1 MAESS
6 ETSIL
11 NTSVGDQ
18 AAVQDSLGFTPYV
31 TAIAEFLINEQTK
44 PPLTMSIEGEWG
56 SGKSSFMKQLQKEI
70 ELSQQK
76 ALGKKIDNF
85 EKWVRRGFYRVF
97 YDYEINESRYQ
108 WLNINFKWKF
118 IKLKTKFFLGL
129 WKFLNQVCLW
139 IIDKILSLVIDI
151 FKSFIF
157 LLQRKPRT
165 VWFNAWRHDKAEAL
179 WAAFALEFIR
189 QISTNRN
196 LSDVLPTFIGHC
208 KLFNSRFDLKSGWLD
223 ALRKLAQLILV
234 ISAIALVV
242 IFSVFQGNQ

>member
-18 AAVQDSLGFTPYV
+18 ASVHDSLGFTPYV
-31 TAIAEFLINEQTK
+31 TAIGEFLINEQTK

-70 ELSQQK
+70 ELSQRK
-76 ALGKKIDNF
+76 ALEKKIDNF
-85 EKWVRRGFYRVF
+85 EKWVRRRLLRIF
-97 YDYEINESRYQ
+97 YDYEINESRYE
-108 WLNINFKWKF
+108 WLRINFEWKF
-118 IKLKTKFFLGL
+118 IKLETEFFLVL
-129 WKFLNQVCLW
+129 WKILNYVCLW
-139 IIDKILSLVIDI
+139 IIDKILSLLIDL
-151 FKSFIF
+151 FKSVIF

-196 LSDVLPTFIGHC
+196 LSESSERAFS
-208 KLFNSRFDLKSGWLD
+208 NSQIW
-223 ALRKLAQLILV
+223 RKIRIYREFKVPQNWGI
-234 ISAIALVV
+234 
-242 IFSVFQGNQ
+242 